1 MNEERGASE
10 HPAGNTPRLFKRPLP
25 GLPYLMRAWLAA
37 LCQFRACERE
47 QLPVGAV
54 IYACNHLS
62 YYDPVVMSAA
72 LGDFPGFTARKY
84 RRTWLAPF
92 FYLGSPVWVDQDA
105 PDRQALRRALAI
117 LRAGHCFGVAVE
129 GRRSRTGGLQPGR
142 DGAAYLATRA
152 GLPVVPIAIY
162 GTEQLFRSWRPAV
175 RLCVGAPLRFPAG
188 RASAR
193 QLTEYTE
200 RIMCA
205 IAALLPERYHG
216 VYRDHPLIGECGPQS
231 AASPC

>member
-1 MNEERGASE
+1 MNEERNASE
-10 HPAGNTPRLFKRPLP
+10 HPAGKNPRLFKRPLP
-25 GLPYLMRAWLAA
+25 GLKYFMRAWLAP
-37 LCQFRACERE
+37 LCQFRSCGRER
-47 QLPVGAV
+47 LPTGAV

-62 YYDPVVMSAA
+62 YYDTVAMSAA

-84 RRTWLAPF
+84 RRSWLAPI
-92 FYLGSPVWVDQDA
+92 FYLGSPVWIEQDA

-129 GRRSRTGGLQPGR
+129 GRRSRSGGLQRGR

-162 GTEQLFRSWRPAV
+162 GTEQIFRSWRPAV
-175 RLCVGAPLRFPAG
+175 RLCVGTPLHFPAG
-188 RASAR
+188 RASAHE
-193 QLTEYTE
+193 LTEYTE

-216 VYRDHPLIGECGPQS
+216 VYRGHPLIGEYGPQN
-231 AASPC
+231 ATAPC